1 MVEANGYPTYLNA
14 VVTVSKVVHSLEL
27 LVDNADASLVGAVD
41 DLLDVLGRLSE
52 LLELLVDDLSSLNG
66 GLGVEFGW

>member
-1 MVEANGYPTYLNA
+1 M
-14 VVTVSKVVHSLEL
+14 VTVSKVVHSLEL

-66 GLGVEFGW
+66 GLRVEFGW